1 MLNFTKMAGLA
12 AMAAMSAA
20 QARAQ
25 EAVGSVADEA
35 VAEAVTATVDKG
47 DTTWMIV
54 ATILVLIMTVPGLAL
69 FYGGLVRAKNML
81 SVLMQVFVVACVMMI
96 IWVVYGYSLALNGGG
111 GGLDAFIG
119 GFSRLFLA
127 GVTPDSTVAT
137 FSEGV
142 EIPEYIFICFQ
153 MTFFAITP
161 AIIVGGFAER
171 MKFSAVLLFCILWS
185 TFVYIPI
192 AHMVWYADGYLFAMG
207 ALDFAGGTVVHINAG
222 IAALVGCLV
231 LGKRIGYG
239 KEPLPPHSLVMTMIG
254 GSLLWVGWFGF
265 NAGSNLEANGGT
277 TLAVINTFVAA
288 AGATLGWMT
297 MEWLEKGKP
306 SLLGVISGAVT
317 GLVAVTPAAG
327 LIGPMGA
334 IVLGAIASV
343 ISFFFC
349 TTVKNALNYDDS
361 LDVFG
366 IHGVAGIIGS
376 IGTGVLVSPALGGV
390 GVDGYTMAGQVWI
403 QIVAVLI
410 TVVWCGVVSFILYKL
425 VDMTIGLRVSAE
437 KEREGLDIT
446 EHGERAYVL

>member
-54 ATILVLIMTVPGLAL
+54 ATILVLMMTVPGLAL